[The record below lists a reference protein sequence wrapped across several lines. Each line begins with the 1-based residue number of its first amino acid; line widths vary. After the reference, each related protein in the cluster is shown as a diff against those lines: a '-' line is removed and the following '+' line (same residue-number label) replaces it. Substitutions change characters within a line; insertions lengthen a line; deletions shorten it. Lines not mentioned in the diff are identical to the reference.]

1 MWDEEKDFEIL
12 DQAEEYDLDDE
23 SNDDFQYPE
32 LNLSADEDGNEN
44 SDVFEY
50 EADFY
55 YDEEGE

>member
-12 DQAEEYDLDDE
+12 DKAEEDDLDDE
-23 SNDDFQYPE
+23 SNDDFRYPE

-50 EADFY
+50 DADFY
-55 YDEEGE
+55 YDEEDE

>member
-12 DQAEEYDLDDE
+12 DKADEYDLDDE
-23 SNDDFQYPE
+23 SNDDFRYPE

-55 YDEEGE
+55 DEEDE

>member
-23 SNDDFQYPE
+23 SSDDFLYPE
-32 LNLSADEDGNEN
+32 VDPTANEDGNEN